1 MTVVFTLLSQLLRR
15 SQSGLIA
22 LTIGLLVFEFIQP
35 VAIAAFGN
43 LDQLIS
49 IMDLVPKPFLA
60 LMNVTPEV
68 VEQVGLPGFLAL
80 GFTHPVYHLLI
91 AAVII
96 WLAAR
101 SLAGEMESGQ
111 VQVALARPVSRGQF
125 YMARVLTVVLAAL
138 WVSIVASLGNLVG
151 LAYAKPDGTMHSGH
165 FIAQIGAS
173 LLLALAIGGVGLLVS
188 ARAER
193 MGQAVGWA
201 AGFLI
206 VSYVIDYFATLW
218 SFLKPLQPFSI
229 FDYYDP
235 PVALAHGT
243 IPGINTLVLG
253 GIALMCSIAGLVIFQ
268 RRDLPN

>member
-1 MTVVFTLLSQLLRR
+1 MIVVWTLLVQLVRR
-15 SQSGLIA
+15 SWSGLIA
-22 LTIGLLVFEFIQP
+22 LTIGLFVFEFIQP

-49 IMDLVPKPFLA
+49 IMDLIPKPFLA

-68 VEQVGLPGFLAL
+68 VEQVGLPGFLAV
-80 GFTHPVYHLLI
+80 GFTHPVYHLLV
-91 AAVII
+91 AAVVI
-96 WLAAR
+96 WLATR

-111 VQVALARPVSRGQF
+111 IQVALARPVSRGQF
-125 YMARVLTVVLAAL
+125 YLARVLTIVLAAF
-138 WVSIVASLGNLVG
+138 WVSIIASLGNLAG
-151 LAYAKPDGTMHSGH
+151 LAYSKPSGTMNNWH
-165 FIAQIGAS
+165 FIAQIGVS
-173 LLLALAIGGVGLLVS
+173 FLLAITIGGVSLLVS
-188 ARAER
+188 AKSDR

-218 SFLKPLQPFSI
+218 SFLKPLQPFSV
-229 FDYYDP
+229 FNYYDP

-243 IPGINTLVLG
+243 IAWTDGLVLG
-253 GIALMCSIAGLVIFQ
+253 GLAVVCTVVGLLIFQ

>member
-1 MTVVFTLLSQLLRR
+1 MIVVWTLLAQLVRR
-15 SQSGLIA
+15 SRDGLIA
-22 LTIGLLVFEFIQP
+22 LTVGLFVFEFIQP
-35 VAIAAFGN
+35 VAIDAFGN
-43 LDQLIS
+43 LDQLVA

-80 GFTHPVYHLLI
+80 GFTHPVYHLLV
-91 AAVII
+91 AAVVI

-125 YMARVLTVVLAAL
+125 YLARVLTVVLAAL
-138 WVSIVASLGNLVG
+138 WVSVVASLGNLVG
-151 LAYAKPDGTMHSGH
+151 LAYSKPDGTMNNWH
-165 FIAQIGAS
+165 FVAQTGTS
-173 LLLALAIGGVGLLVS
+173 LLLALTIGGVSLLVS
-188 ARAER
+188 ARADR

-201 AGFLI
+201 AGFMI
-206 VSYVIDYFATLW
+206 VSYVIDYFSTLW
-218 SFLKPLQPFSI
+218 SFLKPLQPFSV

-243 IPGINTLVLG
+243 IPTMNVIVLG
-253 GIALMCSIAGLVIFQ
+253 GVALVCAIAGLVIFQ